1 MYHNPVWN
9 HLESISAICLT
20 IGMCEEKHIRNFITA
35 LFIWPMKDVIL
46 YFSINLD
53 FRSYLIKHFKDLLV
67 NSTGLKEGKGRKLI
81 L

>member
-1 MYHNPVWN
+1 
-9 HLESISAICLT
+9 
-20 IGMCEEKHIRNFITA
+20 

-67 NSTGLKEGKGRKLI
+67 NSTGLPIRLSPNLDTLI
-81 L
+81 ACVS